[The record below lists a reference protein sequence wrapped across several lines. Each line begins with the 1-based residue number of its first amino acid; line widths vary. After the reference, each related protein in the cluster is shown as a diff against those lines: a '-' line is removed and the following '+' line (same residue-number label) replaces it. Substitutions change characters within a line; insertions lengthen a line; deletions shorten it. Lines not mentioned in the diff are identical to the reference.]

1 MTAVGVYL
9 RSWGLT
15 VQRPAKRAIE
25 QDDERVRIWKLEEYP
40 AIAKRAK
47 AENAIIYW
55 ADETA
60 VRHDTNW
67 VTGYSPIGQTPI
79 LECYDG
85 RWKTATMVSA
95 ISNQGLLRF
104 KVQDKPLN
112 QEDFIAFMEDLI
124 EDEERKI
131 FLIVDNLRAHKS
143 KMVMQWASEHK
154 DRIELFFL
162 PPYSPELNP
171 DEYVNRAL
179 KTDIRSRTPAQ
190 IEKLKD
196 RTHKFMR
203 KLARSARRIL
213 KIFEIE
219 EVRYAAEI
227 C

>member
-95 ISNQGLLRF
+95 IYNQGLLRF

-112 QEDFIAFMEDLI
+112 QEDFIAFMRLAVRMANI
-124 EDEERKI
+124 I
-131 FLIVDNLRAHKS
+131 IQQLV
-143 KMVMQWASEHK
+143 
-154 DRIELFFL
+154 
-162 PPYSPELNP
+162 P
-171 DEYVNRAL
+171 
-179 KTDIRSRTPAQ
+179 SRW
-190 IEKLKD
+190 L
-196 RTHKFMR
+196 
-203 KLARSARRIL
+203 SAWMNEGIL
-213 KIFEIE
+213 S
-219 EVRYAAEI
+219 
-227 C
+227 

>member
-1 MTAVGVYL
+1 L
-9 RSWGLT
+9 GLN
-15 VQRPAKRAIE
+15 VQRPAKSAIE
-25 QDDERVRIWKLEEYP
+25 QDDERVQKWKLEEYP

-47 AENAIIYW
+47 VENAIIYW

-60 VRHDTNW
+60 VKHDTNW

-79 LECYDG
+79 LGCDDG
-85 RWKTATMVSA
+85 RWKTATMVSG

-112 QEDFIAFMEDLI
+112 QESFIAFMEDLI
-124 EDEERKI
+124 EDDERKL

-162 PPYSPELNP
+162 PPYSPEHNP

-179 KTDIRSRTPAQ
+179 KTDIRSRAPAQ

-196 RTHKFMR
+196 CTPN
-203 KLARSARRIL
+203 L
-213 KIFEIE
+213 
-219 EVRYAAEI
+219 
-227 C
+227 